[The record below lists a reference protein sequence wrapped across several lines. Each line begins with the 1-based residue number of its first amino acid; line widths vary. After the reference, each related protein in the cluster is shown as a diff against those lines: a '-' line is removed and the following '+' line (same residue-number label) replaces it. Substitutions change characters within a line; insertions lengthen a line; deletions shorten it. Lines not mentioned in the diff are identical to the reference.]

1 LLFSSLN
8 LEPGH
13 GNKRNDGIHANMT
26 AEEIRLLNEKRLEK
40 LKDAEIDKY
49 FRQERDDEF
58 KNLKEPTTLL
68 EYDKELN

>member
-1 LLFSSLN
+1 
-8 LEPGH
+8 
-13 GNKRNDGIHANMT
+13 MT